1 MNSLAMKILLNCRL
15 TPAVQQPIARRFP
28 TQSFGEQSLV
38 VPQSYGS
45 QISAPRTYV
54 SPQQQLLEQQQLLQ
68 QKIQESLV
76 LSEAGRVSF
85 SVFLQ

>member
-1 MNSLAMKILLNCRL
+1 MQRKFDFRL
-15 TPAVQQPIARRFP
+15 TSAVQQPVVRRFP
-28 TQSFGEQSLV
+28 TQSFSDQSLV
-38 VPQSYGS
+38 IPQQYGS
-45 QISAPRTYV
+45 QISAPRSFV

-76 LSEAGRVSF
+76 LSEAGRLSF